1 MNIRQTGEPQATSLA
16 GGLEVFVAGGVDF
29 ILPAGEAVCRG
40 DVTDGAIQ
48 ALGIVVVDEVA
59 GDAVG
64 VFKGQRGFGTDGLL
78 FERLVEAFEFSVGL
92 GILGTGRDVAG
103 LPLGDEGFELPAFE
117 PGSLTADA
125 AGPRLRVHFT
135 GFLDDDFGIDLP
147 HGGTDVPCQDG
158 ARTTVEHATQ
168 EVEGAADIQIGK
180 VGMPVLVRGQG
191 LDEAG
196 AFLRGL
202 AFGAAD
208 QSGLFEHTIRRRRSH
223 GGHVRIHHHEGQA
236 AVAFQRVVEGITD
249 DGLLF
254 LWLQPVIARHLR
266 VVLIGLAVASA
277 PPAKLPGAEFQPRQ
291 EAGKGEFGEGVH
303 AFEEVHHGIAFV
315 RVSHCS
321 FSPPQVFLCAPA
333 PRSPQR

>member
-1 MNIRQTGEPQATSLA
+1 
-16 GGLEVFVAGGVDF
+16 LEVFVAGGVDF

-117 PGSLTADA
+117 PGSLIADA

-135 GFLDDDFGIDLP
+135 GFLDDDFGIGLP
-147 HGGTDVPCQDG
+147 HGGTDVPCPDG
-158 ARTTVEHATQ
+158 ARTIVGHATP
-168 EVEGAADIQIGK
+168 EVAGVADIQIGEA
-180 VGMPVLVRGQG
+180 GMPMLVRGQG

-196 AFLRGL
+196 AFLPRL
-202 AFGAAD
+202 AFDVTD
-208 QSGLFEHTIRRRRSH
+208 QSSLFEYPIRRRRSH
-223 GGHVRIHHHEGQA
+223 GGLRLYPSSRGSGCGSFPA
-236 AVAFQRVVEGITD
+236 AG
-249 DGLLF
+249 
-254 LWLQPVIARHLR
+254 
-266 VVLIGLAVASA
+266 
-277 PPAKLPGAEFQPRQ
+277 
-291 EAGKGEFGEGVH
+291 
-303 AFEEVHHGIAFV
+303 
-315 RVSHCS
+315 
-321 FSPPQVFLCAPA
+321 
-333 PRSPQR
+333 